1 MSDITAIDCNANDD
15 VEQCTAGGDVE
26 DVEQCMDEGDVDDV
40 EQCTGGGDVQ
50 QQQNVQHMSKSQR
63 KKHER
68 MERYAARRK
77 ELRRAH
83 RERRKERKR
92 TAVCEAS
99 GSPIVVERLK
109 LYPMNTSE
117 CTIRVVVDMAYDELM
132 DERTVKK
139 TMSQLAHCYAANRRS
154 PNPLQFFVVN
164 LDGKGRKVFDGIPGY
179 QKWDVHFQRQPLNKL
194 WPADEIVYLTADSD
208 NVLAELDVEK
218 VYVIGGLLDHN
229 HHKGLCLRRA
239 VANGFAHAKLP
250 IGDFV
255 RMSSRK
261 VLTINH
267 VFEILL
273 HFTREHDWERAFLGV
288 IPKRKGPELIDSNT
302 TTTKQIVGGL
312 VEEGD
317 TGRLSADRISNDEA
331 EQDEEQEQD
340 GCNGQQL
347 CQQHNADHQSSTA
360 DGHTG

>member
-1 MSDITAIDCNANDD
+1 MVVVGTDDASDDD
-15 VEQCTAGGDVE
+15 VEQCTAGGDV
-26 DVEQCMDEGDVDDV
+26 DNVGQCMGGGDVDDV
-40 EQCTGGGDVQ
+40 EQCTAGGDVQ
-50 QQQNVQHMSKSQR
+50 QQQDAQHMSKSQR

-99 GSPIVVERLK
+99 GPPPMAVERLK

-117 CTIRVVVDMAYDELM
+117 CAIRVVVDMAYDELM

-164 LDGKGRKVFDGIPGY
+164 LDGKGRK
-179 QKWDVHFQRQPLNKL
+179 RQPLNKL
-194 WPADEIVYLTADSD
+194 WPVDEIVYLTADSD
-208 NVLAELDVEK
+208 NVLTELDVEK

-229 HHKGLCLRRA
+229 HHKGLCMRRA

-302 TTTKQIVGGL
+302 TATEQIGAGL
-312 VEEGD
+312 GEGEED
-317 TGRLSADRISNDEA
+317 TGRPSADRISTNEA
-331 EQDEEQEQD
+331 EQDEEMEQEQD
-340 GCNGQQL
+340 GCSGQQL
-347 CQQHNADHQSSTA
+347 HQQQHNGDHQSSTA
-360 DGHTG
+360 DAGHTG